1 MIRTIPTPLVLGDSD
16 AEQTCGGGA
25 ACGIVGNRSLV
36 DVSAGP
42 KGGA

>member
-1 MIRTIPTPLVLGDSD
+1 MIRVIPTTLVLGDS
-16 AEQTCGGGA
+16 EMERTCGGGA
-25 ACGIVGNRSLV
+25 ACGIVGNWSLV